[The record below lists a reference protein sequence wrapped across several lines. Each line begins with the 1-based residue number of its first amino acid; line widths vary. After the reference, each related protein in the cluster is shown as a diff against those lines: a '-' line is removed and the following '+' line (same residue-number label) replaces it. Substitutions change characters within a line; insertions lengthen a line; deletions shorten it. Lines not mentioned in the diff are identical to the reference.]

1 MMKATPPD
9 AIRLLE
15 ADPDLAGLLTGSR
28 RQEAER
34 ELVVRVHKLGVGV
47 WDVSRL
53 EGAGAD
59 HVGLLLLD
67 GVIAREVIVA
77 DHVSAELLGPGD
89 LLRPW
94 QPASKADLLPVE
106 VLWSVLSPSSFAVLD
121 RRFAGE
127 LARWPEVTAALF
139 ERLSERSLRL
149 ATTQAIS
156 QLTRV
161 DRRLK
166 ALLWHL
172 AERWGRV
179 SGDGVIVPLALT
191 HRILGQLV
199 GARRP
204 TVSTALGELAERGE
218 LVRRVDGSW
227 VLRGSPPHASALG
240 RSRAIAGRPHD
251 LMRPVRHFGD
261 EQPHED
267 GFVTTLAPAG
277 SPR

>member
-1 MMKATPPD
+1 MH
-9 AIRLLE
+9 R
-15 ADPDLAGLLTGSR
+15 
-28 RQEAER
+28 
-34 ELVVRVHKLGVGV
+34 LGVGV

-59 HVGLLLLD
+59 HVGLLLLE
-67 GVIAREVIVA
+67 GVVAREVIVA

-94 QPASKADLLPVE
+94 QTPSNSSLLPVD

-121 RRFAGE
+121 RRFAAE

-139 ERLSERSLRL
+139 DRLSERSLRL

-179 SGDGVIVPLALT
+179 SGDGVDRAARPHPPDPRPAGRRAPPDGL
-191 HRILGQLV
+191 HRARRARGARRAHPPRRRLV
-199 GARRP
+199 GAARL
-204 TVSTALGELAERGE
+204 TA
-218 LVRRVDGSW
+218 RRVGA
-227 VLRGSPPHASALG
+227 RPPPRRSPA
-240 RSRAIAGRPHD
+240 
-251 LMRPVRHFGD
+251 
-261 EQPHED
+261 
-267 GFVTTLAPAG
+267 APAT
-277 SPR
+277 